1 MTFYYVILEKR
12 SYTHEDT
19 QLDTLV
25 SYVLFVSCDVTR
37 SLPLQNCKAN
47 TTQCV
52 QIDCTVSD
60 FRSPMEGQIAFSGYL
75 DEYYVYH
82 VSSAASLHRVWGV
95 AMLSLPLPS
104 LPDPPS
110 SLHLCVIQRTL
121 NHFALRFEADF
132 VIDSSSNVE
141 DPIPNPALVGL
152 CNTHTHTHTHA
163 HTHCIPPS
171 CRHVWC

>member
-1 MTFYYVILEKR
+1 MT
-12 SYTHEDT
+12 SC
-19 QLDTLV
+19 
-25 SYVLFVSCDVTR
+25 VSCDVTR

-52 QIDCTVSD
+52 QMNCTVSD
-60 FRSPMEGQIAFSGYL
+60 FEFSMDGQIAFSGYL

-82 VSSAASLHRVWGV
+82 VSSATSLHCVWGV
-95 AMLSLPLPS
+95 LAGLCAMLSLPLP
-104 LPDPPS
+104 

-152 CNTHTHTHTHA
+152 CNTHTHTYTRA
-163 HTHCIPPS
+163 HTLYPS
-171 CRHVWC
+171 LL